1 MLFFTVWSTCITF
14 CYGWLAR
21 RGIDISIP
29 FLPLSMIGI
38 AVSLYIGFKNSRSYD
53 RFWEG
58 RKTWGGIV
66 TLSRTWANQALS
78 YITNPPG
85 QTI

>member
-1 MLFFTVWSTCITF
+1 
-14 CYGWLAR
+14 
-21 RGIDISIP
+21 
-29 FLPLSMIGI
+29 MIGI